1 MFVVRSCSYLNL
13 IGMKSLP
20 RPTDSE
26 LAILQVLW
34 ENGASTVRFVN
45 EQLNLEREVGYTT
58 TLKLMQIMAEKGLVS
73 RNTETRTHIYKAA
86 LSEREAQ
93 RNLLNKFVDTAF
105 RGSAV
110 KLVMQALGNHQTSQ
124 EELEAIKAL
133 IEAKEKEDR

>member
-1 MFVVRSCSYLNL
+1 
-13 IGMKSLP
+13 MKSLP

-34 ENGASTVRFVN
+34 ENGPSTVRFVN

-73 RNTETRTHIYKAA
+73 RNTETRTHIYEAA
-86 LSEREAQ
+86 LTEREAQ
-93 RNLLNKFVDTAF
+93 RNLLDKFVDTAF

-110 KLVMQALGNHQTSQ
+110 KLVMQALGNHQTSK

-133 IEAKEKEDR
+133 IEAKEKEDK

>member
-1 MFVVRSCSYLNL
+1 
-13 IGMKSLP
+13 MKSLP

-34 ENGASTVRFVN
+34 EKGPSTVRLVN

-73 RNTETRTHIYKAA
+73 RNTETRTHIYEAA
-86 LSEREAQ
+86 LTEREAQ
-93 RNLLNKFVDTAF
+93 RNLLDKFVDTAF

-110 KLVMQALGNHQTSQ
+110 KLVMQALGNHKTSK

-133 IEAKEKEDR
+133 IEDKEKEYK

>member
-1 MFVVRSCSYLNL
+1 
-13 IGMKSLP
+13 MKSLP

-34 ENGASTVRFVN
+34 ENGPSTVRFVN

-58 TLKLMQIMAEKGLVS
+58 TLKLMQIMSEKGLVS
-73 RNTETRTHIYKAA
+73 RNTATRTHIYEAA
-86 LSEREAQ
+86 LTEREAQ

-110 KLVMQALGNHQTSQ
+110 KLVMQALGNHKTSK

-133 IEAKEKEDR
+133 IEAKEKEDK

>member
-1 MFVVRSCSYLNL
+1 
-13 IGMKSLP
+13 MKSLP

-34 ENGASTVRFVN
+34 ENGPSTVRYVN

-58 TLKLMQIMAEKGLVS
+58 TLKLMQIMAEKGLAS
-73 RNTETRTHIYKAA
+73 RNTETRTHIYEAA
-86 LSEREAQ
+86 LTEREAQ
-93 RNLLNKFVDTAF
+93 RNLLDKFVDTAF

-110 KLVMQALGNHQTSQ
+110 KLVMQALGNHQTSK

-133 IEAKEKEDR
+133 IEAKEKEDK

>member
-1 MFVVRSCSYLNL
+1 
-13 IGMKSLP
+13 MKSLP

-34 ENGASTVRFVN
+34 ENGPSTVRFVN
-45 EQLNLEREVGYTT
+45 EQLNLQREVGYTT

-73 RNTETRTHIYKAA
+73 RNTETRTHIYKAT
-86 LSEREAQ
+86 LTEREAQ
-93 RNLLNKFVDTAF
+93 RNLLDKFVDTAF

-110 KLVMQALGNHQTSQ
+110 KLVMQALGNHKTSK

-133 IEAKEKEDR
+133 IEAKEKEDK